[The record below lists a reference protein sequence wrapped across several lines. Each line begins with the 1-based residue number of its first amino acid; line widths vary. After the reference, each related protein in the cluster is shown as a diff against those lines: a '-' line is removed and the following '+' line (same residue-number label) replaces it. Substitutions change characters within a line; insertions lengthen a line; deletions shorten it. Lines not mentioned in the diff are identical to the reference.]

1 MSNQSKFKGKI
12 RDNPLVALERGR
24 REVML
29 SLWQEYLD
37 ELLELAPASGR
48 RRLLV
53 ARIEK
58 EADFPTLYQEWDDC
72 PPDQRAVRWLQL
84 VRTAKRILA
93 ATRDECLRCGDC
105 CEHSSPTLVVE
116 DLALLQNETLHWTD
130 IVTLRAGERA
140 YDPRSRQIVTLTEER
155 VKLREDPGSHRCL
168 FFASQP
174 NRCLIYDHRPRQC
187 HQQLCNRDPEE
198 LPPSSGR
205 PLTRRAIFGAHPE
218 IWQLLAAHEE
228 RCSLTRLAA
237 VLSQTDP
244 SLISDTLF
252 DLLHFDYYLRQHL
265 RQEWQLPS
273 RALDF
278 LLGRP
283 LPEILPQF
291 GLQAKMTPTGTFTL
305 EVAEKA

>member
-1 MSNQSKFKGKI
+1 MSNKSKFKGKI

-72 PPDQRAVRWLQL
+72 PPQPTGGQVAAV
-84 VRTAKRILA
+84 VRTAKSIVA

-105 CEHSSPTLVVE
+105 CEHSSPTLLME
-116 DLALLQNETLHWTD
+116 DLALLQNEILHWTD

-140 YDPRSRQIVTLTEER
+140 YDPRSRQLVTLTEER
-155 VKLREDPGSHRCL
+155 LKLREQPGSHRCL
-168 FFASQP
+168 FFATQP
-174 NRCLIYDHRPRQC
+174 NRCLIYEHRPRQC
-187 HQQLCNRDPEE
+187 HQQFCNRDPEE
-198 LPPSSGR
+198 PASPSGT
-205 PLTRRAIFGAHPE
+205 PLTRRAIFEAHPE
-218 IWQLLAAHEE
+218 IWQLLTAHEE

-237 VLSQTDP
+237 ALSQTDP
-244 SLISDTLF
+244 TIISDTLF
-252 DLLHFDYYLRQHL
+252 ELLHFDYYLRQHL
-265 RQEWQLPS
+265 SQEWQLPT

-305 EVAEKA
+305 ERAAST